1 MIDQKEGETNFAVK
15 IHYDDMVSIQKYKKK
30 NIYFILKNTHLFF

>member
-15 IHYDDMVSIQKYKKK
+15 IHYDEMVSIIFLHEIIEINLSLVIK
-30 NIYFILKNTHLFF
+30 IH